1 MQRQGTNKQP
11 MTKAFWT
18 SSDLAALPDLSL
30 LGEVLEGDE
39 HAWRE
44 LLRRFRGLIFR
55 CVGRVLCKYES
66 VVSSED
72 INEVFSE
79 VCLNLL
85 RNDMKKL
92 RAYDPERGSKLGSW
106 IGLIAINTTYD
117 HLRVT
122 ARQPLLDQIDGVV
135 DDEDGRPSPLDL
147 LLEKE
152 RWTRLTCL
160 AMDFSQKDQR
170 FMELYYGRGLA
181 PHEVAREMRI
191 SIKTVYSKKN
201 KIRNRLEALAR
212 ATARQ
217 PELLAA

>member
-1 MQRQGTNKQP
+1 MPRNGTHKRP
-11 MTKAFWT
+11 LPKTCFAPAFPVEL
-18 SSDLAALPDLSL
+18 SDLEL
-30 LGEVLEGDE
+30 LGEVLSGDE
-39 HAWRE
+39 AAWRE

-55 CVGRVLCKYES
+55 CIGRVLCKYES

-85 RNDMKKL
+85 RNDKKKL
-92 RAYDPERGSKLGSW
+92 RAYDPDRGSKLGSW

-122 ARQPLLDQIDGVV
+122 ARQPLLDQIDGIV
-135 DDEDGRPSPLDL
+135 DDEDSRPSPLDL

-152 RWTRLTCL
+152 RLCRLTEL
-160 AMDFSQKDQR
+160 ALDFSKKDQR

-181 PHEVAREMRI
+181 PHEVAREMKI

-201 KIRNRLEALAR
+201 KIRNRLVALAR
-212 ATARQ
+212 ASYRPAA
-217 PELLAA
+217 LAA